1 MEPCQ
6 NHISIYL
13 LYQLFMKNIIKPDYD
28 DDISY
33 FMQNDTSGLDQSD
46 VLLDLNL
53 YNFIFLLL
61 NAYAWSKHTTFNKYI
76 SEAIKHYI

>member
-13 LYQLFMKNIIKPDYD
+13 LYQLFIKNIIKPDDDD

-33 FMQNDTSGLDQSD
+33 FMQNDTLGLDQSD
-46 VLLDLNL
+46 GP
-53 YNFIFLLL
+53 
-61 NAYAWSKHTTFNKYI
+61 
-76 SEAIKHYI
+76 